1 MRRYVFKIIEDVMHQ
16 EIREIL
22 IKKEKIGNMR
32 ANIYGK
38 RW

>member
-1 MRRYVFKIIEDVMHQ
+1 MRGYEFKIIEDVMHR

-22 IKKEKIGNMR
+22 IKEEKIGNMG

-38 RW
+38 RS

>member
-1 MRRYVFKIIEDVMHQ
+1 MRRYEFKIIEDVMHR

-22 IKKEKIGNMR
+22 IKEEKIGNMG

-38 RW
+38 QW